1 MTESTANRYAATLFL
16 FALATSG
23 AFYFAPS
30 LAWWVSGGIAIV
42 GLVLVGIPHGALD
55 VVTHSFRNNT
65 TTSWVYIAKYLAAI
79 GLVLMG
85 WLFMPGITLIGF
97 LLLSAWH
104 FGQAD
109 FELWD
114 VKRGEMIWGVFVLSM
129 ILGWHLDE
137 VQSILLPIGVSEVVL
152 SGSTRR
158 FLLDR
163 DYHNCRMDLGT
174 GLCHSSAKNPM
185 DLESID
191 VGHHSI
197 FTCADG
203 IHDFLRWATQHS
215 RLVTPQK
222 WPKNE
227 QSTALDESCAIPP
240 RGLGNHHWR
249 HIFVRVQ

>member
-1 MTESTANRYAATLFL
+1 
-16 FALATSG
+16 
-23 AFYFAPS
+23 
-30 LAWWVSGGIAIV
+30 
-42 GLVLVGIPHGALD
+42 
-55 VVTHSFRNNT
+55 
-65 TTSWVYIAKYLAAI
+65 
-79 GLVLMG
+79 
-85 WLFMPGITLIGF
+85 MPGTLTLIGF

-114 VKRGEMIWGVFVLSM
+114 VERGGMIWGVFVLGM

-152 SGSTRR
+152 SGSTTA
-158 FLLDR
+158 LPSWIEIATVAGWL
-163 DYHNCRMDLGT
+163 LGT

-191 VGHHSI
+191 VGDHSI